1 MKRIVHIIGRTGYTT
16 LCGRSSDRTRWVRED
31 RAEEVNCGDCRNF
44 MEGAKMR
51 AAREAK

>member
-31 RAEEVNCGDCRNF
+31 RAEEVNF